1 MAEEDGETWYCYYA
15 VMKLHWKP
23 HDFVLLPP
31 REKALMIAFID
42 ERLKPEKKEIDKIK
56 ASGKGGRR

>member
-1 MAEEDGETWYCYYA
+1 
-15 VMKLHWKP
+15 MKLHWKP

-42 ERLKPEKKEIDKIK
+42 ERLKQEKKESDKIK
-56 ASGKGGRR
+56 SSGKGGRR